1 MSTAFSFEGTVEGR
15 RVEIERALAKGVEEG
30 GKEEDAWTELVMKV
44 LDPTDDFELHIALY
58 KHVYRHRG
66 LLAIRPTW
74 MPSSEVIAKSN
85 ISRLMSTRTTL
96 PSSPSSY
103 DDLYRWSIGPQTRY
117 EYWEKAIEQL
127 GVVFETPPSS
137 IFDTTEG
144 IARASYL
151 PDAKLNIAKSCF
163 HRRPPTDTAI
173 IFANESDPTTLH
185 RWSFSKLDA
194 LSNNVA
200 NSLRVGLGF
209 EVGDAIGICMPMSA
223 ESVAVYLGI
232 IKAGLT
238 VVSIADSFS
247 SIEIETRLRLS
258 KAKGIFTQ
266 DVIFRGAKFL
276 GLYERVLD
284 AMMACLEAEQQKI
297 KCVVL
302 PGLLVVDGTTATH
315 PSALAKF
322 RPKEGGLDKTWV
334 DFLAAAGGNPEVFE
348 PVILPATHAANILF
362 SSGTTGEPKAIVWS
376 QATPIKAAIDG
387 AMHQDIKLGEVVCW
401 PTNIGWM
408 MGPWVLF
415 QLING
420 ATLAL
425 FNGITST
432 KDFCRFVQQSEVNM
446 LGVVPS
452 LVKSWRALPGPWDY
466 DWSKVSRFSSTG
478 EASDPTTM
486 HWLMSRVK
494 GYAPVIE
501 YCGGTEIG
509 GSFLSSTVVQPNAP
523 SMFSTAVLGS
533 QLFILDDTGCLVSGV
548 GSGEV
553 VLVPPT
559 LGYSTRLLNRD
570 HFECYYEGMQRGPG
584 GEVLRRH
591 GDEIEAAVVMTLA
604 EEELLR
610 QASEAASPQA
620 LAIAARGEAEWKY
633 YRALGRCD
641 DTMNLGGIKISSV
654 EIERV
659 CNLVDEV
666 HETAAIA
673 VNPASG
679 GPSLLVVYVVLK
691 PNSNSGDAAAAT
703 ATAAGVDEDDVSS
716 SNSAAVIAALKPQLQ
731 TSIKTKLNP
740 LFHIHDVVLTKH
752 LPRTASNKIMR
763 RVLRDE
769 YVTARSRSG
778 DERGG
783 PGLARSATYNASVA
797 KLSSGGSVF
806 KLSSSSAS
814 LGGGDSPRAV
824 LSLASMAS
832 LSGELDSAATPT
844 TTTPRSS
851 APVNF

>member
-1 MSTAFSFEGTVEGR
+1 MSTFFSFEGIDDGR
-15 RVEIERALAKGVEEG
+15 KVGIERALARLGQG
-30 GKEEDAWTELVMKV
+30 GKEEDVWTELVTKV
-44 LDPTDDFELHIALY
+44 LDPTDDFELHSALY
-58 KHVYRHRG
+58 KHVYRSRG

-74 MPSSEVIAKSN
+74 LPSSESKAKSN
-85 ISRLMSTRTTL
+85 ICSLMTTL
-96 PSSPSSY
+96 GSTCGGSY
-103 DDLYRWSIGPQTRY
+103 DDLYRWSVGPQTRY

-151 PDAKLNIAKSCF
+151 PGAKLNIAKSCF
-163 HRRPPTDTAI
+163 HRRPTTDTAI

-185 RWSFSKLDA
+185 RWSFAKLDA

-209 EVGDAIGICMPMSA
+209 EVGDTIGICMPMSA
-223 ESVAVYLGI
+223 ECVAVYIGI

-258 KAKGIFTQ
+258 KARGIFTQ

-284 AMMACLEAEQQKI
+284 AMASLEKEQQKKI
-297 KCVVL
+297 QCIVL
-302 PGLLVVDGTTATH
+302 PGLLVVDGSTATH
-315 PSALAKF
+315 TSALAKF
-322 RPKEGGLDKTWV
+322 RTEGLDMTWV
-334 DFLAAAGGNPEVFE
+334 DFLAAYGGGGDSSSSSSNPEVFE
-348 PVILPATHAANILF
+348 PVILPATHPANILF
-362 SSGTTGEPKAIVWS
+362 SSGTTGEPKAIIWS
-376 QATPIKAAIDG
+376 QATPIKAAVDG

-408 MGPWVLF
+408 MGPWLLF

-432 KDFCRFVQQSEVNM
+432 KDFCRFVEQAEVNM

-452 LVKSWRALPGPWDY
+452 LVKSWRALQGPWDY
-466 DWSKVSRFSSTG
+466 DWSKVGRFSSTG

-533 QLFILDDTGCLVSGV
+533 QLFILDDTGFLVSGV

-620 LAIAARGEAEWKY
+620 LAIAARGETDWKY

-659 CNLVDEV
+659 CNLVDGI

-679 GPSLLVVYVVLK
+679 GPSLLVVYVVLT
-691 PNSNSGDAAAAT
+691 PNSNSGGAALD
-703 ATAAGVDEDDVSS
+703 GDVEEEEA
-716 SNSAAVIAALKPQLQ
+716 NSAVTAALKPQLQ
-731 TSIKTKLNP
+731 TSIKTRLNP
-740 LFHIHDVVLTKH
+740 LFHIHDVVLTKR

-769 YVTARSRSG
+769 YITARSRSG
-778 DERGG
+778 TREG

-814 LGGGDSPRAV
+814 LPGSDSPRAG
-824 LSLASMAS
+824 LSSLAS
-832 LSGELDSAATPT
+832 LSGELDSAAAGGGSTPT
-844 TTTPRSS
+844 TSTPRS